1 MTLRRFQNLQLGA
14 LNAQRMN
21 EIVDA
26 ISRLQARVDRALG
39 GREEVRRTI
48 LARITG
54 LGVKSGGEDT
64 CGSGSVRTVSYPFQ
78 EIFLRVSE
86 IGDISAGTCVDSES
100 AEGGIG
106 SATGGYLVRFEDEPS
121 IKAGTVVM
129 AHLAP
134 YASTGNADDKQQVYV
149 ILGGTG
155 AGGSLRLGRVTASL
169 GGGGYRARF
178 LGPGQQ
184 EEVEF
189 LNIYEVE
196 DYYGATTASIEC
208 AAITPKTI
216 PLDRVVWLQQVMGDT
231 GPNAAYPDNS
241 WVTLVPVAF
250 DAECTCGPG
259 GIAAQQQYGAGV
271 EVRDA
276 DAAIA
281 NIMLDK
287 GLTLT

>member
-1 MTLRRFQNLQLGA
+1 MGFRRFQNFSIGA
-14 LNAQRMN
+14 LTASRLN
-21 EIVDA
+21 ELQAAVE
-26 ISRLQARVDRALG
+26 RLQAKVEG
-39 GREEVRRTI
+39 KQPTPNGVRETI

-54 LGVKSGGEDT
+54 QGKRAGEAES
-64 CGSGSVRTVSYPFQ
+64 CGESSIRTVSYPFQ
-78 EIFLRVSE
+78 EIFLRINPV
-86 IGDISAGTCVDSES
+86 GDISAGTCVDSES

-106 SATGGYLVRFEDEPS
+106 SATGGYLVRFEDEPTLS
-121 IKAGTVVM
+121 AGTVVM

-134 YASTGNADDKQQVYV
+134 YAVTGNAEDKQVVYV
-149 ILGGTG
+149 ALGGL
-155 AGGSLRLGRVTASL
+155 AGGALRLGRVTQSL
-169 GGGGYRARF
+169 GGGMYKARF
-178 LGPGQQ
+178 LGAGTQQ
-184 EEVEF
+184 EVEF
-189 LNIYEVE
+189 SNIYEVE

-231 GPNAAYPDNS
+231 GPNAVYPDNS

-276 DAAIA
+276 NAAIA

>member
-26 ISRLQARVDRALG
+26 ILRLQAKVDGAVSG
-39 GREEVRRTI
+39 GEEIRRTI
-48 LARITG
+48 LARVSG
-54 LGVKSGGEDT
+54 NGVKSGGEDS

-78 EIFLRVSE
+78 EIFLRVNPV
-86 IGDISAGTCVDSES
+86 GDITAGTCVDSES
-100 AEGGIG
+100 TEGGVG
-106 SATGGYLVRFEDEPS
+106 SATGAYLVRFEDEPS
-121 IKAGTVVM
+121 IKPGTVVM

-149 ILGGTG
+149 VLGGTG
-155 AGGSLRLGRVTASL
+155 AGGALRLGKVTESL
-169 GGGGYRARF
+169 GGGLYKARF

-189 LNIYEVE
+189 RNIYEVE
-196 DYYGATTASIEC
+196 DHYGATTASIEC
-208 AAITPKTI
+208 AAITPKPI
-216 PLDRVVWLQQVMGDT
+216 DIDRVVWLQQVLGDT
-231 GPNAAYPDNS
+231 GPNADYPDNS

-250 DAECTCGPG
+250 DAECTCGVG
-259 GIAAQQQYGAGV
+259 GIAAQAQYGAGV
-271 EVRDA
+271 EIRDA

>member
-1 MTLRRFQNLQLGA
+1 MGFRRFQNFQIGA
-14 LNAQRMN
+14 LTAQRLN
-21 EIVDA
+21 EMQAA
-26 ISRLQARVDRALG
+26 IERLQAKVDGLPSPAQDPRM
-39 GREEVRRTI
+39 VI

-54 LGVKSGGEDT
+54 PGQRAGEEES
-64 CGSGSVRTVSYPFQ
+64 CGASSIRTVSYPFQ
-78 EIFLRVSE
+78 EVFLRINPV
-86 IGDISAGTCVDSES
+86 GDISAGTCVDSES

-106 SATGGYLVRFEDEPS
+106 TDTGAFLVRFEDEPTLT
-121 IKAGTVVM
+121 AGTVVM

-134 YASTGNADDKQQVYV
+134 YASTGNAEDKQQIYV
-149 ILGGTG
+149 SLGGL
-155 AGGSLRLGRVTASL
+155 AGGALRLGRVTASL
-169 GGGGYRARF
+169 GAGAYKARF

-184 EEVEF
+184 QEVEF

-216 PLDRVVWLQQVMGDT
+216 PVDRVVWLQQVLGDT
-231 GPNAAYPDNS
+231 GPNATYPDNS

-259 GIAAQQQYGAGV
+259 GIAAQQVGEGV
-271 EVRDA
+271 ALRDA

>member
-26 ISRLQARVDRALG
+26 ISRLQARVDSALG
-39 GREEVRRTI
+39 GQEEVRRTI
-48 LARITG
+48 LARVTG
-54 LGVKSGGEDT
+54 NGVKSGEADQ

-78 EIFLRVSE
+78 EIFLRINPV
-86 IGDISAGTCVDSES
+86 GDISAGTCVDSES

-106 SATGGYLVRFEDEPS
+106 SASGGYLVRFEDEPTL
-121 IKAGTVVM
+121 AVGTVVM

-134 YASTGNADDKQQVYV
+134 YAVTGNAEDKQVVYV
-149 ILGGTG
+149 ALGGL
-155 AGGSLRLGRVTASL
+155 AGGALRLGRVTQSL
-169 GGGGYRARF
+169 GNGLYKARF
-178 LGPGQQ
+178 LGAGTQQ
-184 EEVEF
+184 EVEF
-189 LNIYEVE
+189 RNIYEVE
-196 DYYGATTASIEC
+196 DHYGATTASIEC
-208 AAITPKTI
+208 AAITPRPI
-216 PLDRVVWLQQVMGDT
+216 DLNRVVWLQQVIGET
-231 GPNAAYPDNS
+231 GPNADYPDNS

-250 DAECTCGPG
+250 DAECTCGVG
-259 GIAAQQQYGAGV
+259 GIAAQAQYGAGV
-271 EVRDA
+271 EIRDA